1 MSLKVVLPY
10 GDKSV
15 SVELPQDKVLFVIK
29 PMDFLGVDDEEGEI
43 RRAIR
48 NPIACPKIPELVKA
62 GQKVMIIADDLT
74 RVTPCKKIIP
84 ILLDELNAAGV
95 RDEDIKVIVAL
106 GTHRPMT
113 DEELLK
119 RFGKEILSR
128 VSVINHTSKDEKNL
142 LFLGKLASGTLF
154 WINKEVYKADIK
166 IALGN
171 VIPHC
176 YGGWAAGAKAILPG
190 VSGEIT
196 TGMVHLAGAR
206 ITTDRLIGDENNP
219 VRQEMEEAG
228 KKVRLNMIVNTVL
241 NGRGQIIKVFAGDMI
256 KAHREAIRKAEKIYV
271 QEAPREADI
280 VIVSSHPA
288 DIDYYQ
294 AIKGLFAAYKV
305 VKRGGTM
312 ILLTPCPEGIAQT
325 HPVIE
330 ECGCIP
336 FSEEID
342 QMAQEKK
349 IEDLAGVACA
359 MVHAQMKEK
368 TNLIF
373 VSDGLTKEMCDALG
387 VQKAESLKEAVKI
400 ALKRH
405 GNKATFGV
413 LTHSELIALV
423 KKPRTK

>member
-1 MSLKVVLPY
+1 MYLKVDLPY
-10 GDKSV
+10 GDKKV
-15 SVELPQDKVLFVIK
+15 SVELPKDRVLFVIK
-29 PMDFLGVDDEEGEI
+29 PIDFPSVNDEEGEI

-48 NPIACPKIPELVKA
+48 SPIACPKLSELVKA
-62 GQKVMIIADDLT
+62 GQKVIIIADDLT
-74 RVTPCKKIIP
+74 RVTPCKRILP
-84 ILLDELNAAGV
+84 ILIDELNAANI
-95 RDEDIKVIVAL
+95 RDEDMKVVVAL

-113 DEELLK
+113 NEELLE
-119 RFGKEILSR
+119 RFGKEVLER
-128 VSVINHTSKDEKNL
+128 VPVVNHTPRDERNL
-142 LFLGKLASGTLF
+142 LFLGKLASGTLV
-154 WINKEVYKADIK
+154 WVNKEVYEADVK

-228 KKVRLNMIVNTVL
+228 KKVGLNMIVNTVL
-241 NGRGQIIKVFAGDMI
+241 NGRGQIVKVFAGDMI
-256 KAHREAIRKAEKIYV
+256 KAHREAIREAEKIYV
-271 QEAPREADI
+271 QEAPGEADT
-280 VIVSSHPA
+280 VIVSSYPA

-336 FSEEID
+336 SSEEVD
-342 QMAQEKK
+342 QMAQKK
-349 IEDLAGVACA
+349 KMEDLAGVACA

-368 TNLIF
+368 ANLIF

-387 VQKAESLKEAVKI
+387 VQKAESLEESVKI

-405 GNKATFGV
+405 GNRATFGV
-413 LTHSELIALV
+413 ITHNELIALV
-423 KKPRTK
+423 KRP